1 MRTSLPPKYLPKKVA
16 DRKKV
21 SLSVSWERLAQKYS
35 KRTMKKVYEVKLA
48 KHRYNYF
55 TGWCVSYS
63 GIVLFVDNMLDTENN
78 TDDLTIDFVYPK

>member
-1 MRTSLPPKYLPKKVA
+1 
-16 DRKKV
+16 
-21 SLSVSWERLAQKYS
+21 
-35 KRTMKKVYEVKLA
+35 MKKVYEVKLA